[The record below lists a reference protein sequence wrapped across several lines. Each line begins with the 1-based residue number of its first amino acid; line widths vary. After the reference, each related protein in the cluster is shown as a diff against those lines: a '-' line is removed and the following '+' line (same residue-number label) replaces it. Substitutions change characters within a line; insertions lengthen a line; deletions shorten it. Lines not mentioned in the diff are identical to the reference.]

1 MSYKGGGAGVDDLR
15 QVLTGPLN
23 NPELRC
29 RAAGCLSAWA
39 VNCSDRDI
47 HNLCSQHAWADTRQW
62 PAITDNQY
70 RP

>member
-1 MSYKGGGAGVDDLR
+1 MSYKGGGVGDEVQA
-15 QVLTGPLN
+15 VLTGPLN

-29 RAAGCLSAWA
+29 RADGCLKAWA
-39 VNCSDRDI
+39 VDCPDRGVTK
-47 HNLCSQHAWADTRQW
+47 LCSAHAWADTRQW